1 MVFHN
6 LSQLIDNYIKDT
18 NMPVSKKQLIA
29 NRQNAQKSTGPTT
42 TQGKTVVSRNAVKHG
57 LYADDII
64 INSPYLKENKAEYDL
79 LLSSLIDE
87 LKPIG
92 RFQEYLV
99 CKIANCLWRSRRAI
113 IAETA
118 QINRQ
123 LKNVNADLRLDSI
136 LDRLRDRPD
145 DTPKTPKTPE
155 DESQALSNLIG
166 IRSIPNESFSFNI
179 LRYEMRLDRQMTR
192 AYRLLKH
199 LQFQRHAE
207 SLQNRYNEK

>member
-1 MVFHN
+1 
-6 LSQLIDNYIKDT
+6 
-18 NMPVSKKQLIA
+18 MPISKKQLIA
-29 NRQNAQKSTGPTT
+29 NRQNAQKSTGPKTAH
-42 TQGKTVVSRNAVKHG
+42 GKAVISRNAFKHG

-64 INSPYLKENKAEYDL
+64 IDSPYLKENKVEYDL

-136 LDRLRDRPD
+136 LNRLRNL
-145 DTPKTPKTPE
+145 KTNLRLCQIWSVSDQYPTNHSVLISFATKC
-155 DESQALSNLIG
+155 ALIA
-166 IRSIPNESFSFNI
+166 R
-179 LRYEMRLDRQMTR
+179 
-192 AYRLLKH
+192 
-199 LQFQRHAE
+199 
-207 SLQNRYNEK
+207 

>member
-1 MVFHN
+1 
-6 LSQLIDNYIKDT
+6 
-18 NMPVSKKQLIA
+18 MPISKKQLIA
-29 NRQNAQKSTGPTT
+29 NRQNAQKSTGPKTAH
-42 TQGKTVVSRNAVKHG
+42 GKAVISRNAFKHG

-64 INSPYLKENKAEYDL
+64 IDSPYLKENKVEYDL

-136 LDRLRDRPD
+136 LNRLRNRPD
-145 DTPKTPKTPE
+145 DTPETPETPE
-155 DESQALSNLIG
+155 DESQALSNLVG
-166 IRSIPNESFSFNI
+166 IRSIPNESFSFNL

-199 LQFQRHAE
+199 LQYQRHAE